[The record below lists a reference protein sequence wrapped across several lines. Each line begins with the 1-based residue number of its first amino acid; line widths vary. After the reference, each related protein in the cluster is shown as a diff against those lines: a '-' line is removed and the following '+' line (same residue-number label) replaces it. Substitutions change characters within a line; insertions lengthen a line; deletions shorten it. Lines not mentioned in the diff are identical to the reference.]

1 MDSAEE
7 TELRRALLQQGS
19 LLGRQQEEIAASRR
33 AYSEISLQLNQ
44 LAERLDQLQAS
55 PSAAPSVPPAPRHA
69 EPRLNPPAPYSGEPN
84 SCRSFLSQCSLTFT
98 LQPSCFPT
106 EQSRVAFVIT
116 LLVGQAREWGTAMW
130 DSKHDCCVS
139 FEAFS
144 KELRKVFDRSARG
157 IEAARALSLLQ
168 QGEQSVS
175 GYSIQ
180 FRTLATSCGW
190 NEKALWD
197 HFLHGLAEHVKDEIY
212 SLELPSGLDELIDL
226 AIRVDDRITLRS
238 RHRREGI
245 PHEHLTGVACGAAC
259 DTISQRRILPEEEP
273 MQIGRARLTIGER
286 RRRLEN
292 QLCLYCGEAGH
303 VVAACPV
310 AGRRFSRKGER
321 RVSVT
326 TTRLPPGGR
335 SEFQASVQFGGA
347 VFQVSALID
356 SGAEGDFMDSRLA
369 TSLGISAV
377 ALAEPISARTL
388 CGTHLTNIT
397 HTTPFVTLTLSGNH
411 AEEIKFHLIHSPT
424 APVVLGHTWLVKH
437 NPHIDWAR
445 GSILAWSP
453 FCLAQCLGAAFS
465 PVLPHS
471 VLQEELVN
479 LADVPEAYHDLRA
492 VFSKSRASSL
502 PPHRPYDCAIDL
514 LPGTSP
520 PKGHLYSLSGPEREA
535 MERYIHDSLVAGII
549 RPSSSPAGAGFFF
562 VEKKDGS
569 LRPCI
574 DYRGLNDITVKNRY
588 PLPLMSSAFE
598 LLQGA
603 TIFTKLDLRSAYH
616 LVRIREG
623 DEWKTAFNTHTGH
636 FEYLVMPFGLSNS
649 PAVFQA
655 LVNDVLRDM
664 VDRFVFVYIDDILI
678 FSQNERD
685 HVQHVRRVLQRLLE
699 NRLFVKLEKCEFHAQ
714 SVPFL
719 GFILSSEGIRMDL
732 AKVKAVA
739 DWPTPD
745 SRRAVQRFLG
755 FANFYRRFIRNFS
768 QIALPLTDLTSTKKR
783 FCWSSQAQAAF
794 ENLKS
799 LFISAPIL
807 TTPDPS
813 RQFIVEVDASEVGV
827 GAVLSQRSSS
837 DEKIHPCAFFS
848 HRLTPTERN
857 YDIGNRELLAVKLA
871 LEEWRHWL
879 EGARFPFIVWTDHK
893 NLEYIRTAKRI
904 NSRQARWALFFGR
917 FRFTISYRPS
927 SKNGKPDA
935 LSRIFEA
942 EARPTLPVAILHPE
956 RVVAAVAWGVES
968 KVRTALRDASVP
980 TGCPEG
986 LLFVPESVR
995 TSVLQWGHSS
1005 SLACHPGATRTFRLI
1020 KQRFW
1025 WPSVAQDARRFV
1037 SACPICAT
1045 GKGSNRPPAGL
1056 LQPLSV
1062 PSRPWSHIAMDFVTG
1077 LPPSSGRTV
1086 VLTVVDRFSKA
1097 VHFIPLPKLPSARE
1111 TATIVLDHV
1120 FRIHGLPVNVV
1131 SDRGPQFVSR
1141 FWTEFCRQLGATA
1154 SLSSGYHPQTNGQAE
1169 RANQDLER
1177 VLRCVASAEPSS
1189 WSSRLTMVE
1198 YAHNSLPVSSTGLSP
1213 FQCCLGYQPPL
1224 FPSQESD
1231 AVVPSAHAFIQRC
1244 LRTWRIAREALTRTG
1259 ERNKASADRHR
1270 TKPPLYVCGQRVW
1283 LSTKDIN
1290 FRLPSRKLGPK
1301 FVGPF
1306 IIAKVLSP
1314 VSVRLKLPPQFRR
1327 IHPVF
1332 HVSKIKPAFRSPLQP
1347 LTSAPPPPRLIEG
1360 SPAYTVRRLIDVR
1373 RRGRGHQYL
1382 VDWEGYGPE
1391 ERCWI
1396 PARNILY
1403 RALIDQFHQRH
1414 GESSG
1419 DARRRP

>member
-175 GYSIQ
+175 SYSIQ

-226 AIRVDDRITLRS
+226 AIRVDDRIILRS
-238 RHRREGI
+238 RHQREGI
-245 PHEHLTGVACGAAC
+245 PHEHLTGVACGATC
-259 DTISQRRILPEEEP
+259 DTMSQRRILPEEEP

-286 RRRLEN
+286 RHRLDN
-292 QLCLYCGEAGH
+292 QLCLHCSEAGH

-310 AGRRFSRKGER
+310 AGRCFSCKGER
-321 RVSVT
+321 MVSVT
-326 TTRLPPGGR
+326 NTRLPPGGR

-356 SGAEGDFMDSRLA
+356 SGPEGDFMDSRLA
-369 TSLGISAV
+369 TSLGSSAV

-397 HTTPFVTLTLSGNH
+397 HTTQFVTLTLSGNH
-411 AEEIKFHLIHSPT
+411 AEEIKFHLIHSPN

-465 PVLPHS
+465 PVLSHS

-502 PPHRPYDCAIDL
+502 PPHCPYDCAIDL

-535 MERYIHDSLVAGII
+535 MERYIRDSLVAGII

-574 DYRGLNDITVKNRY
+574 NYRGLNDITVKNRY

-603 TIFTKLDLRSAYH
+603 TIFTKLDLCSAYH
-616 LVRIREG
+616 LVQIREG

-678 FSQNERD
+678 FSQNERSCPAR
-685 HVQHVRRVLQRLLE
+685 QASAPAAAGE
-699 NRLFVKLEKCEFHAQ
+699 
-714 SVPFL
+714 S
-719 GFILSSEGIRMDL
+719 
-732 AKVKAVA
+732 
-739 DWPTPD
+739 
-745 SRRAVQRFLG
+745 
-755 FANFYRRFIRNFS
+755 FIR
-768 QIALPLTDLTSTKKR
+768 
-783 FCWSSQAQAAF
+783 
-794 ENLKS
+794 
-799 LFISAPIL
+799 
-807 TTPDPS
+807 
-813 RQFIVEVDASEVGV
+813 
-827 GAVLSQRSSS
+827 
-837 DEKIHPCAFFS
+837 
-848 HRLTPTERN
+848 
-857 YDIGNRELLAVKLA
+857 
-871 LEEWRHWL
+871 
-879 EGARFPFIVWTDHK
+879 
-893 NLEYIRTAKRI
+893 
-904 NSRQARWALFFGR
+904 
-917 FRFTISYRPS
+917 
-927 SKNGKPDA
+927 
-935 LSRIFEA
+935 
-942 EARPTLPVAILHPE
+942 
-956 RVVAAVAWGVES
+956 
-968 KVRTALRDASVP
+968 
-980 TGCPEG
+980 
-986 LLFVPESVR
+986 
-995 TSVLQWGHSS
+995 
-1005 SLACHPGATRTFRLI
+1005 
-1020 KQRFW
+1020 
-1025 WPSVAQDARRFV
+1025 
-1037 SACPICAT
+1037 
-1045 GKGSNRPPAGL
+1045 
-1056 LQPLSV
+1056 
-1062 PSRPWSHIAMDFVTG
+1062 
-1077 LPPSSGRTV
+1077 
-1086 VLTVVDRFSKA
+1086 
-1097 VHFIPLPKLPSARE
+1097 
-1111 TATIVLDHV
+1111 
-1120 FRIHGLPVNVV
+1120 
-1131 SDRGPQFVSR
+1131 
-1141 FWTEFCRQLGATA
+1141 
-1154 SLSSGYHPQTNGQAE
+1154 
-1169 RANQDLER
+1169 
-1177 VLRCVASAEPSS
+1177 
-1189 WSSRLTMVE
+1189 
-1198 YAHNSLPVSSTGLSP
+1198 
-1213 FQCCLGYQPPL
+1213 
-1224 FPSQESD
+1224 
-1231 AVVPSAHAFIQRC
+1231 
-1244 LRTWRIAREALTRTG
+1244 
-1259 ERNKASADRHR
+1259 
-1270 TKPPLYVCGQRVW
+1270 
-1283 LSTKDIN
+1283 
-1290 FRLPSRKLGPK
+1290 
-1301 FVGPF
+1301 
-1306 IIAKVLSP
+1306 
-1314 VSVRLKLPPQFRR
+1314 
-1327 IHPVF
+1327 
-1332 HVSKIKPAFRSPLQP
+1332 
-1347 LTSAPPPPRLIEG
+1347 
-1360 SPAYTVRRLIDVR
+1360 
-1373 RRGRGHQYL
+1373 
-1382 VDWEGYGPE
+1382 
-1391 ERCWI
+1391 
-1396 PARNILY
+1396 
-1403 RALIDQFHQRH
+1403 
-1414 GESSG
+1414 
-1419 DARRRP
+1419 